1 MTHPSSS
8 PTELPERDR
17 ELLSAYIDNE
27 LSLDERA
34 ALEQRLAVEPLL
46 RRELVELRAVRDILR
61 EQSWVTPPRSFTL
74 TPEMVGV
81 RPRRFA
87 FSRWWQPFGALGA
100 LVLVMLIGWQLLNL
114 NRMPLQTAAPAA
126 ATAVPENVP
135 ALAAQPEALARQEP
149 TSEPEISAMAEQA
162 SPAAGIAAIQSEPT
176 DGAAREPT
184 DGGHAGLPAS
194 PQPTRP
200 SPPPLPVVVGLA
212 ILLVILAG
220 IWFLR
225 RRAE

>member
-1 MTHPSSS
+1 MTHPSTS

-27 LSLDERA
+27 LSPNERA

-46 RRELVELRAVRDILR
+46 RRELAELRAVRDLLR
-61 EQSWVTPPRSFTL
+61 DQPWVTPPRSFTL

-114 NRMPLQTAAPAA
+114 NRTPLQTAAPAA

-135 ALAAQPEALARQEP
+135 ALATRPDELTRQEP
-149 TSEPEISAMAEQA
+149 TSEPVISAMAEQA

-212 ILLVILAG
+212 ILLVVIAA
-220 IWFLR
+220 IWLLR
-225 RRAE
+225 RQFE

>member
-1 MTHPSSS
+1 MIHSSSS

-27 LSLDERA
+27 LSPDERA

-46 RRELVELRAVRDILR
+46 RRELAELRAVRDILR
-61 EQSWVTPPRSFTL
+61 DQPWVTPPRSFTL
-74 TPEMVGV
+74 TSEMVGV

-87 FSRWWQPFGALGA
+87 FSGWWQPFGALGA

-126 ATAVPENVP
+126 ATVVPENVP
-135 ALAAQPEALARQEP
+135 ALAARPDELTRQEP
-149 TSEPEISAMAEQA
+149 TSEPVISGMVEQA
-162 SPAAGIAAIQSEPT
+162 SPVAGIAAIQSEPT
-176 DGAAREPT
+176 DGAVREPAG
-184 DGGHAGLPAS
+184 GGHAGLPAS
-194 PQPTRP
+194 PQSARP

-220 IWFLR
+220 IWLLR

>member
-1 MTHPSSS
+1 MTHPSTS

-27 LSLDERA
+27 LSPNERA

-46 RRELVELRAVRDILR
+46 RRELAELRAVRDLLR
-61 EQSWVTPPRSFTL
+61 DQPWVTPPRSFTL

-135 ALAAQPEALARQEP
+135 ALATRPDELTRQEP
-149 TSEPEISAMAEQA
+149 TSEPVISAMAEQA

-212 ILLVILAG
+212 ILLVVIAA
-220 IWFLR
+220 IWLLR
-225 RRAE
+225 RQFE